1 MNLFLFLINSD
12 MAIAKEEVFAPVF
25 LVMAF
30 DTIEEAIK
38 LANSTRYG
46 LGSSV
51 FGSDRKTC
59 HKIADQ
65 LECGMVNINDFA
77 VSYLNQGLPFGG
89 IKASGNGG
97 RFGGPEGLLS
107 LTTTK
112 AITEDRFFSLV
123 KTSIPKPVHYPHKNP
138 TKSLA
143 FVIGLAKF
151 FGGNWKQG
159 IQGIAKLIRASL

>member
-1 MNLFLFLINSD
+1 
-12 MAIAKEEVFAPVF
+12 MAIAQEELFAPVF

-30 DTIEEAIK
+30 DDIEEAIDM
-38 LANSTRYG
+38 ANSTRYG

-51 FGSDRKTC
+51 FGANRATC
-59 HKIADQ
+59 QMIASR

-89 IKASGNGG
+89 VKASGNGG

-112 AITEDRFFSLV
+112 AITEDRFFSLL
-123 KTSIPKPVHYPHKNP
+123 KTAIPGPVHYPHKN
-138 TKSLA
+138 TQKALA
-143 FVIGLAKF
+143 FVAGLAAF
-151 FGGNWKQG
+151 FGGSLLEG
-159 IQGIAKLIRASL
+159 AQGIAQLIRASV